1 MGDGAMGAYSS
12 VPCAGRERRG
22 WQMIPHCHCLI
33 VCSAMTAAQ
42 LTNRMREGD
51 RRKERERGDR
61 LPDKRLMSATAATII
76 PLLGWLTDCTRIET
90 TWHGTHCRWQTI
102 MSDC

>member
-1 MGDGAMGAYSS
+1 
-12 VPCAGRERRG
+12 
-22 WQMIPHCHCLI
+22 
-33 VCSAMTAAQ
+33 MTAEQ

-51 RRKERERGDR
+51 RRKERESEERGDR

-76 PLLGWLTDCTRIET
+76 PLTGWLTDCTRIET
-90 TWHGTHCRWQTI
+90 TWHGTHSRWQTI